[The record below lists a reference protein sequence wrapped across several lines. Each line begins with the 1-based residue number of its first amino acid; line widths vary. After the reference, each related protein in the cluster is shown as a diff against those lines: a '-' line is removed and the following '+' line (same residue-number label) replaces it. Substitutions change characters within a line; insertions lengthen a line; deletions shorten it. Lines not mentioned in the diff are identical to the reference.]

1 MTYRALTRLALRHAV
16 GGAFIAAAALP
27 AAAQVTTGS
36 AAGETAR
43 TMAPATP
50 TLREPVSEMFTPA
63 KIAGVA
69 SVSNMS
75 EIQPSQLALTKAQN
89 PQVRQFAQ
97 RMIDEHMRLEAGM
110 QAMLSQKGVAPEHNG
125 HSYQKQQ
132 NLGPM
137 LRELNAASGRDF
149 DRLYMSHQVASH
161 MSTLHALD
169 TTLIPQATDP
179 QMKAMLQQQVRPAV
193 AQHYQQALQLRDQV
207 AQGNAR

>member
-1 MTYRALTRLALRHAV
+1 MSRFLTPLAALLV
-16 GGAFIAAAALP
+16 AAAAP
-27 AAAQVTTGS
+27 AAAQVTSS
-36 AAGETAR
+36 AGGETAR
-43 TMAPATP
+43 SMTP
-50 TLREPVSEMFTPA
+50 TAPVLREPVAEMFTPP

-75 EIQPSQLALTKAQN
+75 EIQPSQIALTRAQH
-89 PQVRQFAQ
+89 PQVRRFAQ
-97 RMIDEHMRLEAGM
+97 RMIDEHMRLE
-110 QAMLSQKGVAPEHNG
+110 QAMQSMLQQKGVTPEHNG
-125 HSYQKQQ
+125 HSYQMHQ

-137 LRELNAASGRDF
+137 LRELNAAQGRDF

-193 AQHYQQALQLRDQV
+193 AQHYEQALQLRDRV
-207 AQGNAR
+207 ATGNGR

>member
-1 MTYRALTRLALRHAV
+1 MSRIVSKLAALLV
-16 GGAFIAAAALP
+16 VAAAAP

-36 AAGETAR
+36 AGGEVARSPMPAG
-43 TMAPATP
+43 MVMP
-50 TLREPVSEMFTPA
+50 TLREPVAEMFTPA

-75 EIQPSQLALTKAQN
+75 EIQPSQLALTKAQH
-89 PQVRQFAQ
+89 PLVRQYAQ
-97 RMIDEHMRLEAGM
+97 RMIDEHTKLESGM
-110 QAMLSQKGVAPEHNG
+110 QAMLKQKGLAPEHNG

-137 LRELNAASGRDF
+137 MRELQAASGRDF

-179 QMKAMLQQQVRPAV
+179 AMKAMLQQQARPAV
-193 AQHYQQALQLRDQV
+193 AQHYQEALRLRDQV
-207 AQGNAR
+207 AQGGGQGGMR